1 MKNSKK
7 FVLCLLVCMTLSSC
21 ATDDVTVVVEYVPG
35 DVMEMACDDDIDND
49 DDGYTDCDDVDCN
62 DNTPCKWDWDQDG
75 VLDWEDAYP
84 GDPWR
89 Q

>member
-1 MKNSKK
+1 LYLKNLKK
-7 FVLCLLVCMTLSSC
+7 FVLFFLISSC
-21 ATDDVTVVVEYVPG
+21 ATDDVTVEYVPG
-35 DVMEMACDDDIDND
+35 VIMEMICDDDIDND
-49 DDGYTDCDDVDCN
+49 DDGYTDCDDIDCN

-89 Q
+89 W